1 MKTSTMTI
9 TFKCFMCFMSYR
21 NINTQRINRCAQIYK
36 FIKMF
41 ICFYPWSS
49 WINDDV
55 FIHTHLDYFNTTTSY
70 GSKFIL
76 QTLILVYKKKTY
88 CICLWNSF
96 MFNVSIFYQISKH
109 NSTFAPKKCPI
120 IILWDFNVDIIEDE
134 NHAKIYKTI
143 SFYWQIQIKIII

>member
-76 QTLILVYKKKTY
+76 QTLILVYKKKHIVFVY
-88 CICLWNSF
+88 GIHSCSMFPFFIKFQNIIQHLPQKNVQSSF
-96 MFNVSIFYQISKH
+96 
-109 NSTFAPKKCPI
+109 CE
-120 IILWDFNVDIIEDE
+120 ILML
-134 NHAKIYKTI
+134 T
-143 SFYWQIQIKIII
+143 S